1 MAIIV
6 EIKSK
11 ENCCRENKVILDEQ
25 INLSSFFQKI
35 GKEGDAASESLR
47 TQVVKSMI
55 DSVLKRVLPASII
68 QKRAV
73 YRTLVN
79 ILATIDINDYSK
91 LGFGTQ
97 QQKEQTC
104 KLISS
109 KLVQGLEN
117 TMIEM
122 VTNALEKQI
131 RDLAPEGDIDS
142 PFTRIFGD
150 LLKSLASGGNLAA
163 QIAAGAFT
171 EDVKGT
177 ITDQLSDAICEVDFT
192 DIAKKSLGTFGG
204 VINKGLE
211 IGGGIGSFFKG
222 LFKEEIENGKYEIIA

>member
-6 EIKSK
+6 EINS
-11 ENCCRENKVILDEQ
+11 NNTCCRENKVILDEQ
-25 INLSSFFQKI
+25 ISLASFFNQA
-35 GKEGDAASESLR
+35 GKEGDAASESFR
-47 TQVVKSMI
+47 TQITKSII
-55 DSVLKRVLPASII
+55 DSVLKSVLPPSII
-68 QKRAV
+68 QNRVV
-73 YRTLVN
+73 YRSLVN
-79 ILATIDINDYSK
+79 ILATIDIDDYSK
-91 LGFGTQ
+91 LGFGSPAEKQ
-97 QQKEQTC
+97 RTC
-104 KLISS
+104 KIISS

-117 TMIEM
+117 TIIEM

-131 RDLAPEGDIDS
+131 RKLAPTGDIDS

-150 LLKSLASGGNLAA
+150 ILRGIASGGNLAT

-204 VINKGLE
+204 LINKGIE
-211 IGGGIGSFFKG
+211 IGGGIGSFFKD